1 MNKPLLDASDKP
13 TSEILFEGR
22 FLRVRKKGH
31 WEYVERHKASG
42 IVAILAITNNRELIL
57 VEQFRIPVNKR
68 VIEIP
73 AGLAGDTEDKENED
87 LAEAAK
93 RELLEETGY
102 EAQRMEYLIEG
113 PSSAGLSTEV
123 VTFFRAH
130 ALRKVAQGGGDESEN
145 IQVHRVPLVE
155 LKTWI
160 ETRRREGC
168 LVDYKVFAAL
178 YLSSV
183 EGIASARP
191 SINGTGMG

>member
-22 FLRVRKKGH
+22 FLSIRKKGH

-73 AGLAGDTEDKENED
+73 AGLAGDTEDKENEG

-102 EAQRMEYLIEG
+102 EAQRMEYLTEG
-113 PSSAGLSTEV
+113 PTSAGLSTEV
-123 VTFFRAH
+123 ITLFRAH
-130 ALRKVAQGGGDESEN
+130 ELKKVSKGGGDESEN
-145 IQVHRVPLVE
+145 IQVHVVPLAE
-155 LKTWI
+155 LKSWI
-160 ETRRREGC
+160 KSKRKAGC
-168 LVDYKVFAAL
+168 LVDYKVYASF
-178 YLSSV
+178 YFGLS
-183 EGIASARP
+183 
-191 SINGTGMG
+191 